1 MQAPYDQLQPET
13 NDPSITSCAA
23 EKTRTPE
30 SIRGSQSKT
39 KNNVPTLSEK
49 DAVATGQ

>member
-1 MQAPYDQLQPET
+1 MQASYDQLQSES
-13 NDPSITSCAA
+13 NDPSITSHAA

-39 KNNVPTLSEK
+39 ESDLSMFSEK
-49 DAVATGQ
+49 EAVATEQ